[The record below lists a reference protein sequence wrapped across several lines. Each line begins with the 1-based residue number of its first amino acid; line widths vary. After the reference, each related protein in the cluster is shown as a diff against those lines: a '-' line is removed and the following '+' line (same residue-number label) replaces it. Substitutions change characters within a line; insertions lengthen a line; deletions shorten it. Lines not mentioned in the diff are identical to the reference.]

1 MSRKQTPIVLDP
13 NPNPSSHELLI
24 YVNHSTRDGLIM
36 CLAFDNEGVGESW
49 RESIKCTRHRRGLM
63 FGFLLKDEYNTAVF
77 CVLSTSA

>member
-24 YVNHSTRDGLIM
+24 YVNHSTRDGLII
-36 CLAFDNEGVGESW
+36 CLAFDNEGVGES
-49 RESIKCTRHRRGLM
+49 IKCTQHRRRLM

>member
-13 NPNPSSHELLI
+13 NPYPSSHELLI
-24 YVNHSTRDGLIM
+24 YVNHSTRDGLII
-36 CLAFDNEGVGESW
+36 CLAFDNEGVGES
-49 RESIKCTRHRRGLM
+49 IKCTQHRRGLM